1 MKVELK
7 KIAVRDVLFSAFPLA
22 IFAIML
28 LTAVVEIFKP
38 EATVSASYIMGLL
51 LFAIT
56 GTLLFLVSTVLFLWV
71 YNFLCALGIR
81 GVRVEL
87 EDKE

>member
-1 MKVELK
+1 MKIEIK
-7 KIAVRDVLFSAFPLA
+7 KVAVRDVLFSAFPLA
-22 IFAIML
+22 IFGILL

-38 EATVSASYIMGLL
+38 EATVSASYIFGLL

-56 GTLLFLVSTVLFLWV
+56 GTLLFLISAALFVWI
-71 YNFLCALGIR
+71 YNLLCSLGVR
-81 GVRVEL
+81 GVRVEV